1 MTKYHEEAVVPE
13 NCEREFFVFWSS
25 AAETIL
31 PETHYKKMQ
40 YQLTGHRRAKQDE
53 WFSVK
58 HSLEARAPYLPAA
71 LAPLASCDLGH
82 CKPEIFHLSVGVIA
96 AAPMAGWWRLVG
108 ELKKLMTIRL
118 LAPSTCWIN
127 KRELLWWTYRRRP
140 SNEILWPSLAVTLI
154 KKMTSEW
161 PRDITW
167 SWTVALAEAARRTSH
182 LDQVSQVWFL
192 NQEIKLGSLAELSH
206 PQDLGNVWPPG
217 DWPHLSCAL
226 LQKVS
231 IYMEVYQSL
240 PMKPLCLPA
249 VLKFQTLK
257 DAPKWTVLHYEWNQ
271 WWFLLTEA
279 YFMAV
284 TLISTLHA
292 FIHLC
297 LETKQR
303 GNQTHF
309 TDM

>member
-1 MTKYHEEAVVPE
+1 ME
-13 NCEREFFVFWSS
+13 
-25 AAETIL
+25 
-31 PETHYKKMQ
+31 
-40 YQLTGHRRAKQDE
+40 
-53 WFSVK
+53 
-58 HSLEARAPYLPAA
+58 
-71 LAPLASCDLGH
+71 
-82 CKPEIFHLSVGVIA
+82 
-96 AAPMAGWWRLVG
+96 GWGRLVG
-108 ELKKLMTIRL
+108 GWKKLMTIRL

-127 KRELLWWTYRRRP
+127 RRELLRWTYRRRP
-140 SNEILWPSLAVTLI
+140 SSEILWPSLAVTLI

-167 SWTVALAEAARRTSH
+167 SWTMALAEAARRISH

-226 LQKVS
+226 LQKVF
-231 IYMEVYQSL
+231 IYTEVYQSL

-249 VLKFQTLK
+249 VLKFWTLK

-303 GNQTHF
+303 GNQTCF